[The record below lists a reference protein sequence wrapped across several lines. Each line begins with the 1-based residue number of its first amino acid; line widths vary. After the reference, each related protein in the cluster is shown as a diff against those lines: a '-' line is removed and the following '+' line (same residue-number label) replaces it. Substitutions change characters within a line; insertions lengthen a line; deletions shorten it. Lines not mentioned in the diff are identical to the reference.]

1 MKFIGAHKKAL
12 IIFVAVCLL
21 VGGGVLWLHELSKP
35 AAAKVF
41 TTVGSTAPAPVS
53 QAATLS
59 AVHDTYASFSYPN
72 TLSPL
77 AGMDGPHG
85 EEVAVYNY
93 GKQDVVPWH
102 LAITINHLQ
111 QPSLT
116 SDSGYMVRKD
126 HPSQYQA
133 ATLTS
138 GANTFIVMTDT
149 QAGGFGKAAFIL
161 HGDLSADI
169 SLTGDDSS
177 GGSTLAQ
184 TFQQILQ
191 SWKWNS

>member
-1 MKFIGAHKKAL
+1 MRFIRAHKKAL
-12 IIFVAVCLL
+12 VVFVVFFL
-21 VGGGVLWLHELSKP
+21 VIGGSALWLHELSRP
-35 AAAKVF
+35 ASAKVF
-41 TTVGSTAPAPVS
+41 TTVGSTAVAPTD

-59 AVHDTYASFSYPN
+59 TVHNPYASFSYPN
-72 TLSPL
+72 PLSPL

-85 EEVAVYNY
+85 EEVAIYNY

-102 LAITINHLQ
+102 LAVAINHLQ
-111 QPSLT
+111 QPSLS
-116 SDSGYMVRKD
+116 SDSGYTLRKN
-126 HPSQYQA
+126 HPSRYQA
-133 ATLTS
+133 TTVTS

-149 QAGGFGKAAFIL
+149 QAGGFNKAAFLL

-184 TFQQILQ
+184 AFQQVLQ
-191 SWKWNS
+191 SWKWQ

>member
-1 MKFIGAHKKAL
+1 MNFIGAHKKAL
-12 IIFVAVCLL
+12 VICTTLCLL

-35 AAAKVF
+35 TSAKVF
-41 TTVGSTAPAPVS
+41 TTVGSTAPTPVS
-53 QAATLS
+53 QTATLTP
-59 AVHDTYASFSYPN
+59 VHNPYANFSYPN

-85 EEVAVYNY
+85 EEVALYNY

-111 QPSLT
+111 QPSLN

-126 HPSQYQA
+126 RPSQYQA
-133 ATLTS
+133 TTITS
-138 GANTFIVMTDT
+138 GSNTFIVMTDT

-169 SLTGDDSS
+169 SLTGDDSL

-184 TFQQILQ
+184 VFLQILQ
-191 SWKWNS
+191 SWEWQ